1 MMARV
6 RRILAL
12 LSAPLVLAGSFGCSG
27 NKQNLL
33 PSQLAGFWTTNAPKY
48 HGRFLELN
56 RAFVIIGSGPDNPP
70 SVQIV
75 DSVTI
80 HPEQQ
85 DLSLTIYS
93 SDVETGQNELTLQF
107 SPANGGEI
115 RFPHQSEVWTR
126 YVETRENGAG
136 VR

>member
-6 RRILAL
+6 RMVWAL
-12 LSAPLVLAGSFGCSG
+12 LSALLVLTGSFGCSK

-33 PSQLAGFWTTNAPKY
+33 PSQLAGFWTTDAPKY

-56 RAFVIIGSGPDNPP
+56 RAFVIIGTGLENPP

-75 DSVTI
+75 DSITI

-85 DLSLTIYS
+85 DLTLTIYS
-93 SDVETGQNELTLQF
+93 SDVETGQDELTLQF

-115 RFPHQSEVWTR
+115 RFPHQPEVWTR
-126 YVETRENGAG
+126 YVETPENGAR